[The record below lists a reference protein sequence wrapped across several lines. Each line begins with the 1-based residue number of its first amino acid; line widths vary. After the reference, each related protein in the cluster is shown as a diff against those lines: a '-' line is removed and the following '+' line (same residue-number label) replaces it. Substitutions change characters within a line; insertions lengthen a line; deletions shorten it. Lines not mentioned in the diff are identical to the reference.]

1 MSVLECLKAV
11 RERLAV
17 PEQWTQGE
25 YARDEM
31 GVSIGS
37 CCYDAQRWCLL
48 GAVFRES
55 EGLDA
60 DSNADSE
67 ALDLLQE
74 AVGSKGKGLA
84 EWQDAPERTHAEVL
98 AVIDAAIERA
108 GGE

>member
-1 MSVLECLKAV
+1 MSVLEYLQAV

-17 PEQWTQGE
+17 PERWTQGE

-31 GVSIGS
+31 GMATGS
-37 CCYDAQRWCLL
+37 CCYDAQCWCLL

-55 EGLDA
+55 ESLDA

-84 EWQDAPERTHAEVL
+84 EWQDAPGRTHAEVL

-108 GGE
+108 GAL